1 MATFAHKTFSAASY
15 AAFRPSYPQSFY
27 TKTINYHIGPR
38 STLLDLGCGH
48 GVVSRALAPHFEK
61 VYGTDPSAVMI
72 NQARKIAAE
81 SDTAGNVQWRQ
92 ASAENL
98 DFVEDGSL
106 DMVVAGQAAHWF
118 DFPRV
123 WGLVRRKLRVGGT
136 VAFWGY
142 KDNLLVDF
150 PAATE
155 VLDRYCYGEGERF
168 MGRFWE
174 QPGRERLRDLYRDE
188 VMRPPGDG
196 FGDVEFARYEPGL
209 RGTRSGEGIAE
220 GGVVMGKR
228 MKLGELE
235 GYWRTFSAFHG
246 WQRENQER
254 KRREEGEEGSGD
266 LIDEM
271 FEEMLEVEPKLRAR
285 EGEDWRDVEVE
296 TEWGTVIL
304 LARKK

>member
-1 MATFAHKTFSAASY
+1 MVKWLLLRGFLFFLLYLLNSFLLTLTYRHKTFSAASY

-123 WGLVRRKLRVGGT
+123 WGLVRRKLRVARWTPGFREL
-136 VAFWGY
+136 VA
-142 KDNLLVDF
+142 
-150 PAATE
+150 
-155 VLDRYCYGEGERF
+155 R
-168 MGRFWE
+168 
-174 QPGRERLRDLYRDE
+174 
-188 VMRPPGDG
+188 G
-196 FGDVEFARYEPGL
+196 F
-209 RGTRSGEGIAE
+209 
-220 GGVVMGKR
+220 
-228 MKLGELE
+228 
-235 GYWRTFSAFHG
+235 
-246 WQRENQER
+246 Q
-254 KRREEGEEGSGD
+254 
-266 LIDEM
+266 
-271 FEEMLEVEPKLRAR
+271 
-285 EGEDWRDVEVE
+285 
-296 TEWGTVIL
+296 
-304 LARKK
+304 

>member
-15 AAFRPSYPQSFY
+15 AAFRPSYPQSFF
-27 TKTINYHIGPR
+27 TKTLNYHIGPR

-72 NQARKIAAE
+72 NQARKIASENDAE
-81 SDTAGNVQWRQ
+81 GNIEWRQ

-118 DFPRV
+118 DFPGV
-123 WGLVRRKLRVGGT
+123 WRTVGRKLREGGT

-150 PAATE
+150 PEATE
-155 VLDRYCYGEGERF
+155 VLDRFCYGEGERY

-174 QPGRERLRDLYRDE
+174 QPGRERLRGLYSDE
-188 VMRPPGDG
+188 VMRPL
-196 FGDVEFARYEPGL
+196 GDVFKDVEWGRYEPGL
-209 RGTRSGEGIAE
+209 KGTRSGEGIRE
-220 GGVVMGKR
+220 GGVVMGRR

-254 KRREEGEEGSGD
+254 KKREVGEEGNGD
-266 LIDEM
+266 VIDEM
-271 FEEMLEVEPKLRAR
+271 FEEMLKVEPKLRGK
-285 EGEDWRDVEVE
+285 EGEDWRNVEVE